1 MPQEQNKDILYY
13 WGIDVWV
20 LVFQDKDGWQFNNC
34 LL

>member
-20 LVFQDKDGWQFNNC
+20 FVFQHKDGWQ
-34 LL
+34 